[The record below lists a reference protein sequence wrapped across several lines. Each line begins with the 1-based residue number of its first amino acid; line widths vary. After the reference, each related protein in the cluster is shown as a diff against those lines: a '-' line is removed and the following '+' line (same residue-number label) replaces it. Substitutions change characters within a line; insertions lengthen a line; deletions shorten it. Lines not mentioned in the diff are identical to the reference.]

1 MKIISK
7 IKEPEF
13 ELEFL
18 SSEWYKPFYNSVR
31 DKFNGLI
38 VSPNLDNWQEN
49 YIRKELLWKW
59 RYPLLAQLPLNI
71 EWYIIELE
79 IQEFENLLVIREDGW
94 NKTFGLGKNLKEAAL
109 SVKNN
114 MPDLWGVDF
123 NHIKQIKSNIGQHP
137 FKEKIILIS
146 LSLNS
151 VCTVIEGN
159 HRAVAFELEM
169 IETSK
174 IDHIPKQ
181 LILGISA
188 DMNQA
193 YWLNMPSSF

>member
-1 MKIISK
+1 
-7 IKEPEF
+7 
-13 ELEFL
+13 
-18 SSEWYKPFYNSVR
+18 
-31 DKFNGLI
+31 
-38 VSPNLDNWQEN
+38 
-49 YIRKELLWKW
+49 
-59 RYPLLAQLPLNI
+59 
-71 EWYIIELE
+71 
-79 IQEFENLLVIREDGW
+79 
-94 NKTFGLGKNLKEAAL
+94 
-109 SVKNN
+109 

-123 NHIKQIKSNIGQHP
+123 NLIKQIKSNIGQHP

-159 HRAVAFELEM
+159 HRAVVFELEM